1 MNLPT
6 LLLTIPAESGSMFL
20 AMFLITMMVAFPLRM
35 EKRRK

>member
-6 LLLTIPAESGSMFL
+6 LLLTLPAESGSIFLMMFL
-20 AMFLITMMVAFPLRM
+20 MTLTIAFPLRM